1 MSKLELNGQDG
12 ALQLQVFGFE
22 FLELQGGAAPP
33 VEDPLSMPTAAMK
46 DTASVMVSWI
56 PANRPKQRQRTK
68 EVADWVL
75 SRPTRP
81 EDS

>member
-1 MSKLELNGQDG
+1 MALLELNGPIG
-12 ALQLQVFGFE
+12 TLALQAGGQS
-22 FLELQGGAAPP
+22 LELQANDPP
-33 VEDPLSMPTAAMK
+33 AEDPLSMPTQEMK
-46 DTASVMVSWI
+46 NTASVVVSWI
-56 PANRPKQRQRTK
+56 PSNRPKQRKRTK